1 MTALTYDKLRLR
13 SRIKIGSI
21 TDLYISIVKNEHGVM
36 EVEGIID
43 GDEDKE
49 SIVEDIVLSSIGTE
63 ISLHVEGR
71 DIPLFSGI
79 VENVELEIRNSIYY
93 ARIKSASATI
103 LMDRVRKKRSF
114 QSVGSTYEDIVD
126 SIVREYK
133 NGATIC
139 TVGSEESIGKPLI
152 QYNETDWEF
161 LKRLASHFDSVDSI
175 VREYKNGATICTVG
189 SEESIGKPLIQYNET
204 DWEFLKRLASHFD
217 SVIVPEITQM
227 MPRVW
232 FGFPNTINMVE
243 IDEYEYIYGQDTGY
257 YEIGGM
263 FSSYSPED
271 FRYIEVKGYNVF
283 DLGDFTVFNGQGYVL
298 YEIKGKMNKGE
309 LIFTYRFGADG
320 NKKSK
325 KFYND
330 RISGMSLLG
339 EVSKTDKE
347 RIGIKLDID
356 NGSGGEYLYDWVPE
370 TGNMMYC
377 MPQVGTKVS
386 LYFKNSDEREAV
398 VVNCI
403 RTNGDS
409 CEKMKDPS
417 KRAFATEHNKEL
429 KLYPNEIGIS
439 SDNGS
444 FITIMDEKG
453 IDFNSKKKIKIIGE
467 SIEFSAPNV
476 KVATKLGEIN
486 ILKGDPTRSIKSS
499 VILCNEFNFLGDDG
513 TSLIGREFQE
523 YPPFEDEPTKASYL
537 GSLLRNVLGGLAAV
551 GAVCFTL
558 ATAGLGAAVIGGAA
572 IGGAIMV
579 GMMAVSDIANNKVSS
594 IDSYVFSGLLGATT
608 GAVAGKVFHVLKG
621 KNKILKYLANAL
633 RDFAI
638 GTMYDLTSQMS
649 RNGINEIDL
658 LDAIKASIK
667 DMVLDGGLSVLS
679 GVKGLGLI
687 ISAMLN
693 IAEFNDF
700 LRDPKVFLAENVLGL
715 AMGKVNKLGDN
726 DGKGLGLIISAML
739 NIAEFNDFLRDPKV
753 FLAEN
758 VLGLAMGKVN
768 KLGDNDGLNK
778 PKDSKIANK
787 NKDSTD
793 STNENIYYAKKML
806 QNIIKYNEDLKKY
819 FSEYSDE
826 KFDKYFSEYFGKD
839 SVKYIHIE
847 DRRKYL
853 EDRFEQLEM
862 IKNSLKDGKIFKL
875 NRKQKGNH
883 REALMDVLFECNG
896 YIRIGSI
903 ERVKDVNDKGRQGID
918 AVYQN
923 LNPPPPFVVVEVK
936 ADSSQQRNYYY
947 ENTGKM
953 RIREED
959 MKEVE
964 DAFIKPREKNKE
976 EEKKKGKTE
985 KKKGDKGEEKE
996 KTIGVK
1002 QTSTPW
1008 VLQELPGRPVTRLE
1022 DYFKYNYTYNY
1033 TYDYEQF
1040 IEAMKKGILLDETD
1054 PAYIPRVLAELKLEH
1069 TAEGPDIR
1077 IEMFKLDK
1085 NGKKMKD
1092 EKTKKPKHYK
1102 F

>member
-49 SIVEDIVLSSIGTE
+49 SVVEDIVLSSIGTE

-114 QSVGSTYEDIVD
+114 QSVGSTYEEI
-126 SIVREYK
+126 
-133 NGATIC
+133 
-139 TVGSEESIGKPLI
+139 
-152 QYNETDWEF
+152 
-161 LKRLASHFDSVDSI
+161 VDSI

-283 DLGDFTVFNGQGYVL
+283 ELGDFTVFNGQGYVL
-298 YEIKGKMNKGE
+298 YEIKGKMDKGE
-309 LIFTYRFGADG
+309 LIFTYRFGAEG

-467 SIEFSAPNV
+467 SIEFLAPNV

-486 ILKGDPTRSIKSS
+486 ILKGDPTGSIKSS

-537 GSLLRNVLGGLAAV
+537 GSLLRNVLGGLAVV
-551 GAVCFTL
+551 GAICFTL

-658 LDAIKASIK
+658 LDGIKASIK
-667 DMVLDGGLSVLS
+667 DMVLDRGLSVLG

-726 DGKGLGLIISAML
+726 DG
-739 NIAEFNDFLRDPKV
+739 
-753 FLAEN
+753 
-758 VLGLAMGKVN
+758 VN
-768 KLGDNDGLNK
+768 KL
-778 PKDSKIANK
+778 KDSNTANK
-787 NKDSTD
+787 NKDSTG

-806 QNIIKYNEDLKKY
+806 ENIIKYNEDLKKY
-819 FSEYSDE
+819 FSECSDEEFNE
-826 KFDKYFSEYFGKD
+826 KFDEYFDKYLKKYSKEELKKYFGKD
-839 SVKYIHIE
+839 FDKYIHIE

-853 EDRFEQLEM
+853 EDRFKQLEM
-862 IKNSLKDGKIFKL
+862 IKNSLEKGELFKL

-936 ADSSQQRNYYY
+936 ADSSKQKNYYY

-959 MKEVE
+959 MKKVKN
-964 DAFIKPREKNKE
+964 AFIKPREKNKE

-1022 DYFKYNYTYNY
+1022 DYVGNNK
-1033 TYDYEQF
+1033 ELIKF
-1040 IEAMKKGILLDETD
+1040 IRKGILLKENN
-1054 PAYIPRVLAELKLEH
+1054 PKHIPRVLAELKLEH

-1077 IEMFKLDK
+1077 IEMFKLDEE
-1085 NGKKMKD
+1085 GKKMKD
-1092 EKTKKPKHYK
+1092 KKTKKPKHYK

>member
-71 DIPLFSGI
+71 DIPLFSGV
-79 VENVELEIRNSIYY
+79 VENVELEIKNSIYY

-114 QSVGSTYEDIVD
+114 QSVGSTYEEI
-126 SIVREYK
+126 
-133 NGATIC
+133 
-139 TVGSEESIGKPLI
+139 
-152 QYNETDWEF
+152 
-161 LKRLASHFDSVDSI
+161 VDSI

-298 YEIKGKMNKGE
+298 YEIKGKMDKGE
-309 LIFTYRFGADG
+309 LIFTYRFGAEG

-386 LYFKNSDEREAV
+386 LYFKNSDEKEAV

-486 ILKGDPTRSIKSS
+486 ILKGDPTGSIKSS

-608 GAVAGKVFHVLKG
+608 GAIAGKVFHVLKG
-621 KNKILKYLANAL
+621 NNKILKYLANAL

-638 GTMYDLTSQMS
+638 GKMYDLTSQMS

-667 DMVLDGGLSVLS
+667 DMVLDGGLSVLG

-687 ISAMLN
+687 INAMLN

-700 LRDPKVFLAENVLGL
+700 LRDPKVFLAENVFGL

-726 DGKGLGLIISAML
+726 YG
-739 NIAEFNDFLRDPKV
+739 
-753 FLAEN
+753 
-758 VLGLAMGKVN
+758 VN
-768 KLGDNDGLNK
+768 KL
-778 PKDSKIANK
+778 KDSNTANK

-793 STNENIYYAKKML
+793 STNENIYYARKML
-806 QNIIKYNEDLKKY
+806 QNIIKYNEDLKEY
-819 FSEYSDE
+819 FSEYFDKESGKFLDEKLENFVKDFDE
-826 KFDKYFSEYFGKD
+826 KFDEYLKKYSKEELNEYFSEYFGKD

-847 DRRKYL
+847 DIRKYL
-853 EDRFEQLEM
+853 EDRFKQLEM
-862 IKNSLKDGKIFKL
+862 IKNSLEKDEVFKL

-923 LNPPPPFVVVEVK
+923 LNPPPPFVIVEVK
-936 ADSSQQRNYYY
+936 ADSSKQKNYYY
-947 ENTGKM
+947 ENLEKM

-959 MKEVE
+959 MKKVE

-976 EEKKKGKTE
+976 EDKEEGKTQ

-1008 VLQELPGRPVTRLE
+1008 VLQELPQIPVTRLE
-1022 DYFKYNYTYNY
+1022 DYVGNNK
-1033 TYDYEQF
+1033 ELIKF
-1040 IEAMKKGILLDETD
+1040 IRKGILLKENN
-1054 PAYIPRVLAELKLEH
+1054 PKHIPRVLAELKLEH

-1085 NGKKMKD
+1085 DGYKMED

>member
-49 SIVEDIVLSSIGTE
+49 SVVEDIVLSSIGTE

-71 DIPLFSGI
+71 DIPLFSGV

-114 QSVGSTYEDIVD
+114 QSVGSTYEEI
-126 SIVREYK
+126 
-133 NGATIC
+133 
-139 TVGSEESIGKPLI
+139 
-152 QYNETDWEF
+152 
-161 LKRLASHFDSVDSI
+161 VDSI

-283 DLGDFTVFNGQGYVL
+283 ELGDFTVFNGQGYVL
-298 YEIKGKMNKGE
+298 YEIKGKMDKGE
-309 LIFTYRFGADG
+309 LIFTYRFGAEG

-467 SIEFSAPNV
+467 SIEFLAPNV

-486 ILKGDPTRSIKSS
+486 ILKGDPTGSIKSS

-537 GSLLRNVLGGLAAV
+537 GSLLRNVLGGLAVV
-551 GAVCFTL
+551 GAICFTL

-658 LDAIKASIK
+658 LDGIKASIK
-667 DMVLDGGLSVLS
+667 DMVLDRGLSVLG

-726 DGKGLGLIISAML
+726 DG
-739 NIAEFNDFLRDPKV
+739 
-753 FLAEN
+753 
-758 VLGLAMGKVN
+758 VN
-768 KLGDNDGLNK
+768 KL
-778 PKDSKIANK
+778 KDSNTANK
-787 NKDSTD
+787 NKDSTG
-793 STNENIYYAKKML
+793 STNENIYYAKK
-806 QNIIKYNEDLKKY
+806 NA
-819 FSEYSDE
+819 
-826 KFDKYFSEYFGKD
+826 
-839 SVKYIHIE
+839 
-847 DRRKYL
+847 RKY
-853 EDRFEQLEM
+853 
-862 IKNSLKDGKIFKL
+862 
-875 NRKQKGNH
+875 
-883 REALMDVLFECNG
+883 
-896 YIRIGSI
+896 Y
-903 ERVKDVNDKGRQGID
+903 
-918 AVYQN
+918 
-923 LNPPPPFVVVEVK
+923 
-936 ADSSQQRNYYY
+936 
-947 ENTGKM
+947 
-953 RIREED
+953 
-959 MKEVE
+959 
-964 DAFIKPREKNKE
+964 
-976 EEKKKGKTE
+976 
-985 KKKGDKGEEKE
+985 
-996 KTIGVK
+996 
-1002 QTSTPW
+1002 
-1008 VLQELPGRPVTRLE
+1008 
-1022 DYFKYNYTYNY
+1022 
-1033 TYDYEQF
+1033 
-1040 IEAMKKGILLDETD
+1040 
-1054 PAYIPRVLAELKLEH
+1054 
-1069 TAEGPDIR
+1069 
-1077 IEMFKLDK
+1077 
-1085 NGKKMKD
+1085 
-1092 EKTKKPKHYK
+1092 
-1102 F
+1102 

>member
-49 SIVEDIVLSSIGTE
+49 SVVEDIVLSSIGTE

-114 QSVGSTYEDIVD
+114 QSVGSTYEEIVD

-139 TVGSEESIGKPLI
+139 TVGSEESI
-152 QYNETDWEF
+152 
-161 LKRLASHFDSVDSI
+161 V
-175 VREYKNGATICTVG
+175 
-189 SEESIGKPLIQYNET
+189 KPLIQYNET

-283 DLGDFTVFNGQGYVL
+283 ELGDFTVFNGQGYVL
-298 YEIKGKMNKGE
+298 YEIKGKMDKGE
-309 LIFTYRFGADG
+309 LIFTYRFGAEG

-467 SIEFSAPNV
+467 SIEFLAPNV

-486 ILKGDPTRSIKSS
+486 ILKGDPTGSIKSS

-621 KNKILKYLANAL
+621 NNKILKYLANAL

-638 GTMYDLTSQMS
+638 GKMYDLTSQMS

-667 DMVLDGGLSVLS
+667 DMVLDGGLSVLG
-679 GVKGLGLI
+679 GVKGLGPI

-726 DGKGLGLIISAML
+726 DG
-739 NIAEFNDFLRDPKV
+739 
-753 FLAEN
+753 
-758 VLGLAMGKVN
+758 VN
-768 KLGDNDGLNK
+768 KL
-778 PKDSKIANK
+778 KDSNTANK

-793 STNENIYYAKKML
+793 STNKNIYYAKKML
-806 QNIIKYNEDLKKY
+806 QDIIKYNEDLKKY

-826 KFDKYFSEYFGKD
+826 KFDKKFDEYLKKYSKEELNKYFSKYFGED

-853 EDRFEQLEM
+853 EDRFKQLEM
-862 IKNSLKDGKIFKL
+862 IKNSLEKDEVFKL
-875 NRKQKGNH
+875 DRKQKGNH
-883 REALMDVLFECNG
+883 REALMDVLFEYNG

-903 ERVKDVNDKGRQGID
+903 ERVTDVNDKGRQGID

-923 LNPPPPFVVVEVK
+923 LNPPPPFVIVEVK

-953 RIREED
+953 RIREGD
-959 MKEVE
+959 MEKVK
-964 DAFIKPREKNKE
+964 DAFIKPREKKE
-976 EEKKKGKTE
+976 EEKDKEEGKTE

-996 KTIGVK
+996 KTIGIK

-1008 VLQELPGRPVTRLE
+1008 VVQELPGRPVTRLE
-1022 DYFKYNYTYNY
+1022 DYFKYNYNYNY
-1033 TYDYEQF
+1033 TYDYTQF
-1040 IEAMKKGILLDETD
+1040 IEAMKKGILSNETD

-1085 NGKKMKD
+1085 DGYKMED